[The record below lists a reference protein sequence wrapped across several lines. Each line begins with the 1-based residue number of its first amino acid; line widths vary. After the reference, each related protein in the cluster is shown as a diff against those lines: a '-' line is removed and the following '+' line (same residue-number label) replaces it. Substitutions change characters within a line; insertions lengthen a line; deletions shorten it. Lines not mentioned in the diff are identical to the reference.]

1 MLQFR
6 ASKSRPVWCV
16 KLPAAVIFPT
26 DAKLLERI
34 EESRRTLPLNSIK
47 SLRVVP
53 IDRETAAAIGQQE
66 PRRTRRARV
75 A

>member
-16 KLPAAVIFPT
+16 QLPAAVIFPT

-53 IDRETAAAIGQQE
+53 VVGEAAAAIGRQE
-66 PRRTRRARV
+66 PRRVRA

>member
-16 KLPAAVIFPT
+16 QLPAAVIFPT

-34 EESRRTLPLNSIK
+34 EESRRTLPVNSIK

-53 IDRETAAAIGQQE
+53 VDRETAAAIGRLE
-66 PRRTRRARV
+66 PPRAQRVRV

>member
-16 KLPAAVIFPT
+16 QLPAAVIFPT

-53 IDRETAAAIGQQE
+53 VGRETAAAIGQQE
-66 PRRTRRARV
+66 PRRVRA